1 MKLYLVQH
9 GNANPKDVDPE
20 KRLSEKGLADVTKMA
35 EFLRPLGLSVGEVWH
50 SGKARAAQTADLLLP
65 SIAVTRGATKQQGL
79 APKDPVAPVKNKIEG
94 LSENLMIVGH
104 LPFLGRLASTLLAES
119 ESADVIVFQQGGVVC
134 LERSESRAWSLRWM
148 VTPDLLQ

>member
-20 KRLSEKGLADVTKMA
+20 KGLSDKGLADVKKMS
-35 EFLRPLGLSVGEVWH
+35 EFLKPLCLSMGEVWH

-65 SIAVTRGATKQQGL
+65 AITSNRGATKQEGL
-79 APKDPVAPVKNKIEG
+79 APKDSIAPILSKIDG
-94 LSENLMIVGH
+94 FTDDLMIVGH
-104 LPFLGRLASTLLAES
+104 LPFLGRLASTLLAS
-119 ESADVIVFQQGGVVC
+119 EEPTDVIVFQQGAVVC
-134 LERSESRAWSLRWM
+134 LERSDSRAWSVRWM